1 MTVQPTV
8 GLLMVVTA
16 LVLFAASFKVK
27 ETAPSLWQWI
37 RQIIEASVGAILFLG
52 LLWAFRSIL
61 NANNTTFGSTHGS
74 SSQTTL
80 ESAQSIWGRP
90 HIQRGLSID
99 NYIETVEQE
108 ELPRPDPAQPPVY
121 RSKKVQTRVTQNSI
135 LGTVGQV
142 DMTLSE
148 REKGYALYSGFVINA
163 QFTYDVIN
171 DWNSATSAVF
181 TFPLSPKQ
189 TLQENFKVLVDG
201 VDITSLL
208 QIADDAVQWRLPMQP
223 AQRSKIVVSYTSRG
237 MNYFYYQIPVQQ
249 ETRNFLLTLTVDR
262 LPVSLLNYPEGCLTP
277 TEIKPTSDQ
286 RGSILTWRLDRAI
299 TVAGMGVALAQPEQP
314 GAQVVRVL
322 SNSPYAL
329 TLLIAMLA
337 LTLLIRREPVQ
348 FIELALLAA
357 VYCVQ
362 FLVMAAVSDWFF
374 GFWGSLILGALLTGA
389 LTFLLFRRHPSRLLR
404 TLIYLLVAFFT
415 ILYPLA
421 GLLDQ
426 VALRNAFDGMVQ
438 VGLIIYLFGLTLY
451 TRLGEKGV

>member
-1 MTVQPTV
+1 
-8 GLLMVVTA
+8 
-16 LVLFAASFKVK
+16 
-27 ETAPSLWQWI
+27 
-37 RQIIEASVGAILFLG
+37 
-52 LLWAFRSIL
+52 
-61 NANNTTFGSTHGS
+61 
-74 SSQTTL
+74 
-80 ESAQSIWGRP
+80 
-90 HIQRGLSID
+90 
-99 NYIETVEQE
+99 
-108 ELPRPDPAQPPVY
+108 
-121 RSKKVQTRVTQNSI
+121 
-135 LGTVGQV
+135 
-142 DMTLSE
+142 
-148 REKGYALYSGFVINA
+148 
-163 QFTYDVIN
+163 
-171 DWNSATSAVF
+171 
-181 TFPLSPKQ
+181 
-189 TLQENFKVLVDG
+189 
-201 VDITSLL
+201 
-208 QIADDAVQWRLPMQP
+208 MQP

-374 GFWGSLILGALLTGA
+374 GFWGSLILGALLTGT